1 MNLTNI
7 LSESVLN
14 TPVEINIGKSYV
26 SVTDVDYAENFVHS
40 KLDGV
45 DLSSATTV
53 TYESHYVEDDA
64 EEGETLGMSTDDL
77 TTNATGSGEAE
88 TVTEE
93 PAAETPAEDS
103 AEVPADST
111 GEPVADDPEAV
122 G

>member
-1 MNLTNI
+1 MDA
-7 LSESVLN
+7 VLKAAGLKKYY
-14 TPVEINIGKSYV
+14 GKGEALV
-26 SVTDVDYAENFVHS
+26 KA
-40 KLDGV
+40 LDGV
-45 DLSSATTV
+45 DLSSATTK
-53 TYESHYVEDDA
+53 TYESNYVEDDA
-64 EEGETLGMSTDDL
+64 EAGETLGMSTDDL